1 MDFKKLDQLKGF
13 MPKNEGLA
21 LTRWA
26 EKFTCHGP
34 ALEIGTFGLKVF
46 LYIATGTSANDQFVY
61 TVDHHSIGVKS
72 INRVRSIL
80 IRRFLTINWVE
91 LYSSFDARES

>member
-13 MPKNEGLA
+13 MPKDEGLA

-34 ALEIGTFGLKVF
+34 ALEIGTFGAK
-46 LYIATGTSANDQFVY
+46 SA
-61 TVDHHSIGVKS
+61 
-72 INRVRSIL
+72 
-80 IRRFLTINWVE
+80 
-91 LYSSFDARES
+91 